1 MECGISEK
9 GTHKGLDDKIM
20 DHCRYKVYFCNEQKK

>member
-9 GTHKGLDDKIM
+9 VTHKGLDDKIM
-20 DHCRYKVYFCNEQKK
+20 DHCRYKVYFCNEQKE